1 MTLLEG
7 DGIVV
12 TPISGVAKP
21 DQFWLTGIQA
31 LAGASSTLIV
41 VFSGCGPI
49 EEHNQFAI
57 F

>member
-7 DGIVV
+7 DGTVV

-31 LAGASSTLIV
+31 LSGASSTLLV

-49 EEHNQFAI
+49 GRA
-57 F
+57 